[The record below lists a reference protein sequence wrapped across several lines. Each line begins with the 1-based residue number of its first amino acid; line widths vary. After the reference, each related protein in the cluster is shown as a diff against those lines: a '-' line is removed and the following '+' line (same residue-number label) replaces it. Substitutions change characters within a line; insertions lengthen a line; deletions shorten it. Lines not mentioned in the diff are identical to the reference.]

1 MYLNFDV
8 VCHFKAVVY
17 DYGCDNK
24 IKILQKKCKHLV
36 QHIYF

>member
-1 MYLNFDV
+1 M
-8 VCHFKAVVY
+8 FKVVVY

-24 IKILQKKCKHLV
+24 IKKLQQNCKHLV